1 MELANF
7 LEKIKSFNIRS
18 NQSHWK
24 LYHLESWV
32 IIFIKKVKIQDFMGK
47 TINFFGTVPFSP
59 WAVLA
64 TWMHLGAPQNYMK
77 NKLNTS
83 KMK

>member
-1 MELANF
+1 
-7 LEKIKSFNIRS
+7 
-18 NQSHWK
+18 
-24 LYHLESWV
+24 
-32 IIFIKKVKIQDFMGK
+32 MGK